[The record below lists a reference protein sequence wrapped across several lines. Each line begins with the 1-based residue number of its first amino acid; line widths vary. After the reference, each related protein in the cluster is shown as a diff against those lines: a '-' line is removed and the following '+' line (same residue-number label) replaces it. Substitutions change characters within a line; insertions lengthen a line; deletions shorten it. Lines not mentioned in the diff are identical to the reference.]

1 MQKSKKTRFDTS
13 SLVKAAVLAAISIIL
28 TRVLSIMVPL
38 GGMPA
43 LRLGFGSM
51 PIMISGMLFG
61 PIIGALTG
69 IVADLVGVAL
79 NSMGGSFFPG
89 FTLSAA
95 TTGVISGVL
104 FHTIKIHKSK
114 WNFNIANVITT
125 MVFLMGVIGVMITS
139 GLIRFVD
146 GKPEYNDP
154 QTMFLM
160 ILTFLLAFSLIVIP
174 IFLEKNANKN
184 RVFYGYDKIGF
195 AVTLD
200 YIIVSLI
207 MNTKWLSMMFDQ
219 GVLIFLPGRIIA
231 AVVSI
236 PIYTFLIFT
245 LSRLMHFEQHA
256 TIK

>member
-1 MQKSKKTRFDTS
+1 MKRSSKGKFDTS

-38 GGMPA
+38 GGLPA

-61 PIIGALTG
+61 PVIGALTG
-69 IVADLVGVAL
+69 IVADLIGVAL

-95 TTGVISGVL
+95 TTGIISGVL

-125 MVFLMGVIGVMITS
+125 MIFLLGVIVVMITS
-139 GLIRFVD
+139 GLIQFID
-146 GKPEYNDP
+146 GKPEYQDP
-154 QTMFLM
+154 RTLFLM
-160 ILTFLLAFSLIVIP
+160 LLIFLLAFSLILVP
-174 IFLEKNANKN
+174 LFLEKNVHKN
-184 RVFYGYDKIGF
+184 SVFYGYDKIGF

-200 YIIVSLI
+200 YIIVSLV

-219 GVLIFLPGRIIA
+219 GILIFLPGRIIA

-256 TIK
+256 TVK

>member
-1 MQKSKKTRFDTS
+1 MQKRKKNQFSTS
-13 SLVKAAVLAAISIIL
+13 SLVKAAVLAAISLIL
-28 TRVLSIMVPL
+28 TRVLSIMLPL

-43 LRLGFGSM
+43 LRLGFGSI

-69 IVADLVGVAL
+69 VVADLIGVAV
-79 NSMGGSFFPG
+79 NSMGGTYFPG

-95 TTGVISGVL
+95 TTGFIFGLL

-114 WNFNIANVITT
+114 WNFNIANIITT
-125 MVFLMGVIGVMITS
+125 MFFLMGVMGVMITS
-139 GLIRFVD
+139 GFIHFVD
-146 GKPEYNDP
+146 GKPEYSDP
-154 QTMFLM
+154 QTVILM
-160 ILTFLLAFSLIVIP
+160 LLTFLLAFGFILTP
-174 IFLEKNANKN
+174 IFLEKSANKN
-184 RVFYGYDKIGF
+184 RTFYGYDKIGF

-200 YIIVSLI
+200 YIIVSLV
-207 MNTKWLSMMFDQ
+207 MNTTWLNIMFDQ
-219 GVLIFLPGRIIA
+219 GVLIFLSGRIVA

-256 TIK
+256 TAK